1 MQLYNKRIYGRTKEI
16 NIEELR
22 SKFHSDKLAYIKLA
36 VLFGSRASGRG
47 HFQSD
52 YDFALLSDDNEQAEW
67 GMDAKYWNDI
77 GDVLKLSDCDYDIV
91 NLKKVDS
98 NLLSS
103 IKEHYVI
110 LKGDEN
116 ELQRVFERN
125 KKNC

>member
-1 MQLYNKRIYGRTKEI
+1 L
-16 NIEELR
+16 
-22 SKFHSDKLAYIKLA
+22 KFHNAKLAYIKLA
-36 VLFGSRASGRG
+36 VLFGSRSSGKY

-52 YDFALLSDDNEQAEW
+52 YDFALLSDDNEQNEW
-67 GMDAKYWNDI
+67 GIDAQYWNDI

-91 NLKKVDS
+91 NLKKVDP

-103 IKEHYVI
+103 IKEHYII

-125 KKNC
+125 EKNC